1 MPPCEGGVLL
11 CSRAGFNP
19 IDVLVED
26 ALVGGPPDTGYDT
39 VEAFTDFIDRLLTQV
54 DTSPSDLLR
63 VRTSGVDSPPKRM
76 KHEVHVGSPV
86 SPLHLPASG
95 KVPMEHARS
104 SSGNNGG
111 GPSRKNKPQRCS
123 ICKEWGHKSR
133 TCRLGPGKASEL
145 CADGESLFL
154 ADSVL

>member
-54 DTSPSDLLR
+54 DTSPSGAPNRQDTPGPTPEQRAHPLALAPGL
-63 VRTSGVDSPPKRM
+63 TPCPPC
-76 KHEVHVGSPV
+76 G
-86 SPLHLPASG
+86 PLHLPAFRHG
-95 KVPMEHARS
+95 TR
-104 SSGNNGG
+104 GG
-111 GPSRKNKPQRCS
+111 GGSGR
-123 ICKEWGHKSR
+123 
-133 TCRLGPGKASEL
+133 
-145 CADGESLFL
+145 
-154 ADSVL
+154 